1 MQIVTYAFYFH
12 RNHNL
17 LNQVQTI
24 TVEAAECWILY
35 NKKNQST
42 CSRIVFSH
50 CKWKFGLDHLQSSTI
65 RVHFHTSHLVFKSS
79 LISTFFIY
87 SWRQWYYQYFTRIYK
102 EMLHAA
108 GKTWNNNLPER
119 VQEIQSH
126 LSQGNIYTYVM
137 DGTLLKF
144 SRGFGKFIIYT
155 NNF

>member
-79 LISTFFIY
+79 LISTFL
-87 SWRQWYYQYFTRIYK
+87 FTRKDSGIINISQEYTRKCYTLQEKHEITISLRGYRKFRAIYLK
-102 EMLHAA
+102 E
-108 GKTWNNNLPER
+108 
-119 VQEIQSH
+119 
-126 LSQGNIYTYVM
+126 IYTHMLWMVLY
-137 DGTLLKF
+137 
-144 SRGFGKFIIYT
+144 
-155 NNF
+155 